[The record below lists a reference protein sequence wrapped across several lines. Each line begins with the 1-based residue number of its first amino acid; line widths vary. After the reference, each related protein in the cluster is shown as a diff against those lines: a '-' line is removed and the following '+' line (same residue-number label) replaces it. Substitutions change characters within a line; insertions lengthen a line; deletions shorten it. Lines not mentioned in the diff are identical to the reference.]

1 MTAEQGKPLAESR
14 GEVVHGAAFIEW
26 FAEEAKRAYGDFIPS
41 SDPRKR
47 IIVSKEPVGVVG
59 AITPW
64 NFPNAMITRK
74 VAPALAAGCTVVIK
88 PAEDTP
94 LSALALAELAD
105 RAGIPQGVIN
115 VVTASQGAEVG
126 EELAA
131 NPSVRKLSFT
141 GSTAVGKRLM
151 ALAAHTVKKLSL
163 ELGGNAPFVVFDDAD
178 LESAVEGALVSKFRN
193 SGQTCVCANRILVQE
208 TIYDEFV
215 DRFVTGVKK
224 LKVGDGRAEGVA
236 QGPLIS
242 EKALRKV
249 KRLVD
254 EAIES
259 GARALVGG
267 HPHALGGTFF
277 EPTVLVDVRPTMACF
292 NEEIFGPVAAL
303 YRFST
308 EDEAIHMAN
317 NTPYGLASYIYTRD
331 YRRATR
337 VSEALEYGMVGVN
350 VPLLASELAP
360 FGGIK
365 ESGIGR
371 EGSKYGMDEFM
382 ELKYVCVGGL

>member
-1 MTAEQGKPLAESR
+1 
-14 GEVVHGAAFIEW
+14 
-26 FAEEAKRAYGDFIPS
+26 
-41 SDPRKR
+41 
-47 IIVSKEPVGVVG
+47 
-59 AITPW
+59 
-64 NFPNAMITRK
+64 
-74 VAPALAAGCTVVIK
+74 
-88 PAEDTP
+88 EDTP

-115 VVTASQGAEVG
+115 VVTASQGAEGG

-208 TIYDEFV
+208 PIYDEFV

-242 EKALRKV
+242 
-249 KRLVD
+249 
-254 EAIES
+254 
-259 GARALVGG
+259 
-267 HPHALGGTFF
+267 
-277 EPTVLVDVRPTMACF
+277 
-292 NEEIFGPVAAL
+292 
-303 YRFST
+303 
-308 EDEAIHMAN
+308 
-317 NTPYGLASYIYTRD
+317 
-331 YRRATR
+331 
-337 VSEALEYGMVGVN
+337 
-350 VPLLASELAP
+350 
-360 FGGIK
+360 
-365 ESGIGR
+365 
-371 EGSKYGMDEFM
+371 
-382 ELKYVCVGGL
+382 